1 MRFIDWFA
9 GIGGFRR
16 GLELS
21 GHECAGFCEYDD
33 FAVASYTAMHLITK
47 EQAKYLKSLTLKQR
61 QKEILK
67 PEYRNG
73 EWYAKD
79 ISEVK
84 GSEIPKVDIWCAG
97 FPCQDISVAGCQRGL
112 KGERSNLFFQFVRCL
127 KEKEEGDRPEW
138 VILENVKNLLSV
150 NKGWDF
156 ARVLFALGKAGYNCS
171 WQVFNSKDHGIPQ
184 NRERVYI
191 VGHLGGKRGRK
202 VFPFKGTGGENSV
215 QGIEQI
221 GSNGTTKRHNP
232 QTYRVYDPD
241 KLAPCLQTMEGGGRE
256 PHVSIK
262 VANYPSGNQK
272 SDIFSVEGIGRTL
285 TATDYKLPMSVV
297 VPIGGISLNQRGG
310 FQHGFAEGEARTL
323 RGASP
328 QGVAIPVLTPDRAEK
343 RQNGRRMKENN
354 DPSFTLTALDRH
366 GVAIGFNTMSDGS
379 CRTIKNQYQKNSAA
393 NFKSSSGSRAAT
405 AVAVTM
411 EAPRQGDGI
420 FVETEQGFT
429 VYAVWYEKYKCYIAI
444 RKLTPKE
451 CFRLQGWEDKYFN
464 RAAWFNSDSQLYKQA
479 GNGVT
484 VNVVEIIGNLI
495 K

>member
-1 MRFIDWFA
+1 MKFIDWFA

-16 GLELS
+16 GLELA
-21 GHECAGFCEYDD
+21 GHECIGFCEYDPY
-33 FAVASYTAMHLITK
+33 AVASYTAMHLITK
-47 EQAKYLKSLTLKQR
+47 EQAHYLKSLSLKQR

-67 PEYRNG
+67 EEYKNG

-79 ISEVK
+79 ISEVR
-84 GSEIPKVDIWCAG
+84 GADIPEADIWCGG
-97 FPCQDISVAGCQRGL
+97 FPCQDLSIAGHQRGL
-112 KGERSNLFFQFVRCL
+112 KGERSSLFFQFVRCL

-171 WQVFNSKDHGIPQ
+171 WQVFNSKDHGVPQ

-202 VFPFKGTGGENSV
+202 VFPFRGTGGEDSV

-232 QTYRVYDPD
+232 QTYRVYDPE
-241 KLAPCLQTMEGGGRE
+241 KLSPCLQTMEGGGRE
-256 PHVSIK
+256 PHIPVTCFD
-262 VANYPSGNQK
+262 PSMKGLDGRYREYEEK
-272 SDIFSVEGIGRTL
+272 SPTL
-285 TATDYKLPMSVV
+285 TSRIYKEPLCVSEY
-297 VPIGGISLNQRGG
+297 IGGINLNQRGD

-323 RGASP
+323 RGSFP

-366 GVAIGFNTMSDGS
+366 GVAIGMD
-379 CRTIKNQYQKNSAA
+379 
-393 NFKSSSGSRAAT
+393 
-405 AVAVTM
+405 
-411 EAPRQGDGI
+411 APKQGDGI

-429 VYAVWYEKYKCYIAI
+429 VYAVWYEKYNCYIAI
-444 RKLTPKE
+444 RKLTPRE

-464 RAAWFNSDSQLYKQA
+464 RAKWFNSDSQLYKQA

-484 VNVVEIIGNLI
+484 VNVVQLIGERI